1 MNILKATKRVIDS
14 SARVNKLRSDGFI
27 PAILY
32 GGKKNNINISLKK
45 LSIQDLIKTETFMSK
60 VVDLE
65 IDGNAE
71 KALPKDIAYDPVSDE
86 PIHIDFMRIVKGSRI
101 ILEIPVKFINSEKSP
116 GLKKGGVLNIVRRKV
131 ELKCPTENIPNEIV
145 VDLDN
150 TEINSSLKISSVK
163 LSENV
168 IPTIT
173 DRDFVIATVAAPT
186 ILVETE
192 KTAEATVEG
201 EVPAEETVEGT
212 ATTEDGK
219 DKTVKPSDDKT
230 KSTSDDKGKPVKP
243 SDGKAKSASGEKGK
257 SADKRKETKKK

>member
-32 GGKKNNINISLKK
+32 GGKKNNISISLKK

-131 ELKCPTENIPNEIV
+131 ELKCPAENIPNEIV

-163 LSENV
+163 LPENV

-192 KTAEATVEG
+192 KTEEATVEG

-230 KSTSDDKGKPVKP
+230 KAASDDKGKPVKP
-243 SDGKAKSASGEKGK
+243 SDGKAKSASDEKGK
-257 SADKRKETKKK
+257 SADKGKEAKKK

>member
-32 GGKKNNINISLKK
+32 GGKENNINISLKK

-71 KALPKDIAYDPVSDE
+71 KVLPKDIAYDPVSDE

-192 KTAEATVEG
+192 KTEEATVEG

-230 KSTSDDKGKPVKP
+230 KAASDDKGKSVKP
-243 SDGKAKSASGEKGK
+243 SDNKAKTAPDDKGKAAS
-257 SADKRKETKKK
+257 KETKKK